1 MNKRNF
7 WLLSAALTL
16 ILLLAACGGAAPA
29 APVAEAPAAAAV
41 SEISLETL
49 PQNIDVDT
57 VYEIQN
63 DPDVYLLD
71 VREQEEYDE
80 KHIPGIN
87 LLPMSTIES
96 RLDEI
101 PTDKTV
107 VVTCRSGNRSD
118 QVTQF
123 LRANGFDNAHN
134 MTGGINEWEAA
145 GYPVER

>member
-1 MNKRNF
+1 MNQWKR
-7 WLLSAALTL
+7 WLPLLGLILVLALASCSAAS
-16 ILLLAACGGAAPA
+16 APA
-29 APVAEAPAAAAV
+29 APVVEAPAVDAV
-41 SEISLETL
+41 SLQEL
-49 PQNIDVDT
+49 PQNVDIDT

-63 DPDVYLLD
+63 DPDVFMLD

-87 LLPMSTIES
+87 LIPMSTIQN

-107 VVTCRSGNRSD
+107 IVTCRSGNRSD

-123 LRANGFDNAHN
+123 LRTNGFDNAHN
-134 MTGGINEWEAA
+134 MTGGINAWQEA
-145 GYPVER
+145 GYPVEQ

>member
-1 MNKRNF
+1 MKRLIPIF
-7 WLLSAALTL
+7 AMLL
-16 ILLLAACGGAAPA
+16 LLVLAACGGAAPA
-29 APVAEAPAAAAV
+29 APVADAPV
-41 SEISLETL
+41 ESSVNLENL
-49 PQNIDVDT
+49 PQNIDIDT

-63 DPDVYLLD
+63 DPNVFMLD
-71 VREQEEYDE
+71 VREQQEYDE

-87 LLPMSTIES
+87 LIPMSTIEN

-101 PTDKTV
+101 PTDQTV
-107 VVTCRSGNRSD
+107 IVTCRTGNRSN

-134 MTGGINEWEAA
+134 MTGGIVEWEQA

>member
-1 MNKRNF
+1 MNQWKR
-7 WLLSAALTL
+7 WLPLLGLILVLALASCSAAS
-16 ILLLAACGGAAPA
+16 
-29 APVAEAPAAAAV
+29 APVAPVVEAPAVDAV
-41 SEISLETL
+41 SLQEL
-49 PQNIDVDT
+49 PQNVDIDT

-63 DPDVYLLD
+63 DPDVFMLD

-87 LLPMSTIES
+87 LIPMSTIQN

-107 VVTCRSGNRSD
+107 IVTCRSGNRSD

-123 LRANGFDNAHN
+123 LRTNGFDNAHN
-134 MTGGINEWEAA
+134 MTGGINAWQEA
-145 GYPVER
+145 GYPVEQ

>member
-1 MNKRNF
+1 MNRRLS
-7 WLLSAALTL
+7 LLL
-16 ILLLAACGGAAPA
+16 IVSLLLLLLAACGGAAAPA
-29 APVAEAPAAAAV
+29 VPAAAPETA
-41 SEISLETL
+41 EIALEEL
-49 PQNIDVDT
+49 PQAVDVRTTFELQDH
-57 VYEIQN
+57 
-63 DPDVYLLD
+63 PDVYLLD

-80 KHIPGIN
+80 KHIPGIT
-87 LLPMSTIES
+87 LLPMSTIEN

-107 VVTCRSGNRSD
+107 IVTCRSGNRSD

-134 MTGGINEWEAA
+134 MEGGILAWEAA

>member
-1 MNKRNF
+1 MKKV
-7 WLLSAALTL
+7 TL
-16 ILLLAACGGAAPA
+16 ILGLILLMTLAACGGSEAPA
-29 APVAEAPAAAAV
+29 APVEEAPAAAG
-41 SEISLETL
+41 ISLDEL
-49 PQNIDVDT
+49 PQNIDVET
-57 VYEIQN
+57 VYSIQN
-63 DPDVYLLD
+63 NPDVYLLD

-87 LLPMSTIES
+87 LLPMSTIQN

-118 QVTQF
+118 QVTQY

-134 MTGGINEWEAA
+134 MTGGINEWQSA
-145 GYPVER
+145 GYPVE

>member
-1 MNKRNF
+1 MAN
-7 WLLSAALTL
+7 APVAD
-16 ILLLAACGGAAPA
+16 APA
-29 APVAEAPAAAAV
+29 ASSVD
-41 SEISLETL
+41 LENL
-49 PQNIDVDT
+49 PQDVDIDT

-63 DPDVYLLD
+63 DPNVFMLD

-87 LLPMSTIES
+87 LIPMSTIQN

-101 PTDKTV
+101 PTDQTV
-107 VVTCRSGNRSD
+107 IVTCRTGNRSN

-123 LRANGFDNAHN
+123 LRSQGFDNAHN
-134 MTGGINEWEAA
+134 MTGGIVEWEAA